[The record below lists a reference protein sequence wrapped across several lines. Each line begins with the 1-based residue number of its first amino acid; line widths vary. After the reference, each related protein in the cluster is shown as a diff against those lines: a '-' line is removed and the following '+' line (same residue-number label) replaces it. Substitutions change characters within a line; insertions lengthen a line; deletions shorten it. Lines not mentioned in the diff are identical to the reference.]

1 MNRNPGIRGLQEAKG
16 FKGDIGK
23 SKLQNK
29 LRKQDA
35 KTAKEKR
42 RKKLD
47 SLQSNPSSWKNL
59 ESYDPRTPSTYFK
72 SQRRGKEPQVLDRF
86 NRTVDELLNDLYAI
100 KEVTSSTLATKKIV
114 DMEIDRAKLLKHK
127 QISKKKADK
136 IVNVII
142 HGTDDDV
149 EDAIKEALDYKA
161 FSKSEQLMID
171 KGQEIEEQI
180 FWDPLYDHK

>member
-1 MNRNPGIRGLQEAKG
+1 MSTPGIRGLQEAKG

-23 SKLQNK
+23 NKVQNRI
-29 LRKQDA
+29 RKQDA
-35 KTAKEKR
+35 RTAKEKR

-47 SLQSNPSSWKNL
+47 SLMSNPNSWKNL
-59 ESYDPRTPSTYFK
+59 ESYDPRTPSTYFQSK
-72 SQRRGKEPQVLDRF
+72 RRGKAPQALDRL
-86 NRTVDELLNDLYAI
+86 NRSLDELMRDLNAI
-100 KEVTSSTLATKKIV
+100 KEMTDTTIATKKIV

-142 HGTDDDV
+142 HGTDDEV
-149 EDAIKEALDYKA
+149 EDAVKEALDYKA
-161 FSKSEQLMID
+161 FYKSEQLMID